1 LAALPWPHLAG
12 DVGVL
17 HKGRADLGLAV
28 VVEQENVELDGLA
41 LGGVEL
47 LDEDDVAVLHAELLS
62 AGLDDRKHFW

>member
-1 LAALPWPHLAG
+1 MTRTLIWL
-12 DVGVL
+12 
-17 HKGRADLGLAV
+17 
-28 VVEQENVELDGLA
+28 VEQENVELDGLA